1 MFYLKYLNLFELP
14 KRIKLPRYFY
24 LKDLKLYELLDI
36 YILTY
41 LFQNPELLNFLFVP
55 HHVPYLT

>member
-1 MFYLKYLNLFELP
+1 MFYLEYLNLFELP

-24 LKDLKLYELLDI
+24 PEDLKLYELLDI

-41 LFQNPELLNFLFVP
+41 LFQNPKLLIFLFVP